1 MNFLSRA
8 SISSNSCHR
17 HTSSSAFL
25 RKCGQVATTTTTTR
39 LGQQQNQLLSSLQ
52 QLPCSHHLPSSTT
65 VRSFATFP
73 APRLFDY
80 ETVTANL
87 SVTDAIE
94 SVEHAFGAL
103 AQGKVDV
110 PMPMHIGIH
119 ETTTAGPGDCH
130 IKGGYVLGAPT
141 FTVKLACVSFYK
153 NLDKGLPA
161 GSGLFCVVDA
171 VTGAPLAMMQENRF
185 MTDLRTGAAGAVA
198 VKYTCPNQ
206 DYGKGDGDVLTVGFI
221 GAGAIARNM
230 ARAAK
235 AVRPNMKGVVFGLAG
250 GPEFA
255 QEMST
260 ELGVE
265 VEVAESAKALCEAS
279 TVIFTQTPGSQTVLE
294 LDWLQ
299 PGTTIIASGS
309 DQPTKQ
315 EIPNNVLKAGK
326 YISDLTKQT
335 SKVGELRG
343 AIQAGVMTTDD
354 VYAELGEVVNGSK
367 PGRENENEIIV
378 VDLTGT
384 GAQDAAI
391 GQVAWDKLSAL

>member
-1 MNFLSRA
+1 M
-8 SISSNSCHR
+8 
-17 HTSSSAFL
+17 
-25 RKCGQVATTTTTTR
+25 
-39 LGQQQNQLLSSLQ
+39 
-52 QLPCSHHLPSSTT
+52 
-65 VRSFATFP
+65 
-73 APRLFDY
+73 
-80 ETVTANL
+80 
-87 SVTDAIE
+87 TDAIE
-94 SVEHAFGAL
+94 SVEQAFGAL
-103 AQGKVDV
+103 AEGKVDV

-119 ETTTAGPGDCH
+119 ETATAGPGDCH

-153 NLDKGLPA
+153 NVQQHLPP

-171 VTGAPLAMMQENRF
+171 VTGAPLAVMQENRF

-198 VKYTCPNQ
+198 VKYTCPEHDADNSEC
-206 DYGKGDGDVLTVGFI
+206 LTVGFI

-230 ARAAK
+230 ARAAH
-235 AVRPNMKGVVFGLAG
+235 AVRPNMKAVVFGLAG
-250 GPEFA
+250 AEEFA

-260 ELGVE
+260 ELSMDVH
-265 VEVAESAKALCEAS
+265 VAESAQALCQAS

-315 EIPNNVLKAGK
+315 EIPNTVLQASK

-354 VYAELGEVVNGSK
+354 VYAELGQVVNGTK
-367 PGRENENEIIV
+367 PGREGDELIV

-391 GQVAWDKLSAL
+391 GQVAWEKLSQL